1 MENKAHFGSLTPRM
15 QAYRE
20 SVLDQKPYIDAQRA
34 VLATESYK
42 KNLNQ
47 PAVMKRALMLQNI
60 LAKMDIYIEDE
71 TVLVGN
77 QSSVNRGA
85 PVFPEYTMKFIM
97 DELDLF
103 EKRDGDVFYI
113 TEETKQQLRE
123 IAPFWENNNLR
134 SRGEALMPEEMQVY
148 MDTGFFGMEG
158 KLNAG
163 DAHLAVDYGN
173 MLKVGLKG
181 YEDRARKLKAELDL
195 TEPESIDKYQFYKAV
210 LIVIDA
216 VKGFAERFAALARE
230 KAAAA
235 EEPRRSELLEIARV
249 CDKVPYQPAE
259 TFHEAVQAV
268 WFIQLILQIE
278 SNGHSLS
285 YGRFDQY
292 VYPYLASDLKKGNI
306 TEEQAVELLTNLWIK
321 TLTINKVR
329 SQATMEIQ

>member
-1 MENKAHFGSLTPRM
+1 
-15 QAYRE
+15 
-20 SVLDQKPYIDAQRA
+20 
-34 VLATESYK
+34 
-42 KNLNQ
+42 
-47 PAVMKRALMLQNI
+47 
-60 LAKMDIYIEDE
+60 
-71 TVLVGN
+71 
-77 QSSVNRGA
+77 
-85 PVFPEYTMKFIM
+85 M

-113 TEETKQQLRE
+113 TEETKQQLRD

-163 DAHLAVDYGN
+163 DAHLAVDYES
-173 MLKVGLKG
+173 MLRLGLRG
-181 YEDRARKLKAELDL
+181 YEERARKLKAELDL

-216 VKGFAERFAALARE
+216 VKGFAARFAALARE
-230 KAAAA
+230 KASALSDVRTAENTGDARAAKTAA
-235 EEPRRSELLEIARV
+235 EIRTGETAADARKAELLDIARI
-249 CDKVPYQPAE
+249 CDKVPYEPAE
-259 TFHEAVQAV
+259 TFREAVQSV

-292 VYPYLASDLKKGNI
+292 MYPYLKADLGKGTI
-306 TEEQAVELLTNLWIK
+306 TEDDAVELLTNLWIK

-329 SQATMEIQ
+329 SQAHTFSSAGSPMYQNVTIGGQTRQVGLPLHRHELPELPPHPSDGHEQRHRRDQRKAVREGLRQFQGHGVL